1 MSVTQLRSPVV
12 TGHVVVAVAEI
23 EAAGSVPVG
32 SLERE
37 ELPIALA
44 DLARLESMVCALKLQ
59 VLAESD
65 RRQLAEEA
73 AATGTPAWA
82 AKLTGSTQKLM
93 SGGLYFMKLLNEKYH
108 ATREAFAD
116 GGIELDQVK
125 AIVRAA
131 EKMPAGAT
139 EQERCDAEAGLVARA
154 VNGMNA
160 RGLRQAGRR
169 MLDHINRRLADEQ
182 ESGML
187 EDENDEAEAK
197 TSMYVWD
204 NGDGTF
210 SGRFTIPELHGQLL
224 KSFLENLSSPRRYV
238 RNRAGE
244 PVTDESVQS
253 TYNGLNYYEKLGA
266 AFVELLEHMPTKGF
280 GGVAA
285 TMIVK
290 IDHDRLRDGLGSAGI
305 DTGANI
311 ATSVARRLGC
321 NAGILPAVLG
331 GRSEVL
337 DLGRT
342 RRLHSKA
349 QRHALSLRY
358 DTCAAEGCERPFAW
372 CDIHHPHAWSDAGP
386 TDLANAIPLC
396 GHHHRRAHD
405 RRYDMRILPSGEARF
420 RYRR

>member
-1 MSVTQLRSPVV
+1 MSVTQLRTPVV
-12 TGHVVVAVAEI
+12 TGHVAVAVEQI
-23 EAAGSVPVG
+23 EAAASVPVG

-37 ELPIALA
+37 ELPTALA
-44 DLARLESMVCALKLQ
+44 GLARLESMVAALKLQ
-59 VLAESD
+59 VLAEAD
-65 RRQLAEEA
+65 RRRVAEES

-82 AKLTGSTQKLM
+82 AKLTGTRQGELA
-93 SGGLYFMKLLNEKYH
+93 GGLLVVNLLNEKYH
-108 ATREAFAD
+108 LTREAFKD

-139 EQERCDAEAGLVARA
+139 EEERSDGEADLVAKA
-154 VNGMNA
+154 VHGMNA

-169 MLDHINRRLADEQ
+169 MLERVNKRLADQQ
-182 ESGML
+182 ESDML
-187 EDENDEAEAK
+187 EDENEQAELN
-197 TSMYVWD
+197 TEMYVWD

-224 KSFLENLSSPRRYV
+224 KSFLENLSSPRRFA
-238 RNRAGE
+238 RNKAGE

-253 TYNGLNYYEKLGA
+253 TINGLNYYERLGA
-266 AFVELLEHMPTKGF
+266 SFVELLEHMPTQGF

-290 IDHDRLRDGLGSAGI
+290 IDLDRLRDGLAGAGI
-305 DTGANI
+305 DTGI
-311 ATSVARRLGC
+311 HLATSAARRLAC
-321 NAGILPAVLG
+321 NAGIVPAVLG

-349 QRHALSLRY
+349 QRYALSLRY

-372 CDIHHPHAWSDAGP
+372 CDIHHPDPWSCGGP
-386 TDLANAIPLC
+386 TDLDNALPLC

-405 RRYDMRILPSGEARF
+405 RRYDMTVLPSGEVRY

>member
-1 MSVTQLRSPVV
+1 QLRAPVV
-12 TGHVVVAVAEI
+12 AGHVAVAVEEV
-23 EAAGSVPVG
+23 EAAAGVPVG

-37 ELPIALA
+37 ELPVALA

-65 RRQLAEEA
+65 RRRLAEDE

-82 AKLTGSTQKLM
+82 AKLTGSTRALLA
-93 SGGLYFMKLLNEKYH
+93 GGLYFANLLDEKYH
-108 ATREAFAD
+108 AARAAFAD

-131 EKMPAGAT
+131 EKIPAAAT
-139 EQERCDAEAGLVARA
+139 DQEREDAEAALVAKA

-169 MLDHINRRLADEQ
+169 MLERINRRLADEQ
-182 ESGML
+182 EAGML
-187 EDENDEAEAK
+187 EDENDEAEVK

-210 SGRFTIPELHGQLL
+210 SGKFTIPELHGQLL
-224 KSFLENLSSPRRYV
+224 KSFLENLSSPRRYGL
-238 RNRAGE
+238 NKAGE
-244 PVTDESVQS
+244 PVTDESVQG
-253 TYNGLNYYEKLGA
+253 TYNGLSYYEKLGA
-266 AFVELLEHMPTKGF
+266 AFTELLEHMPTKGF

-290 IDHDRLRDGLGSAGI
+290 IDHDRLIDGLGSAGL
-305 DTGANI
+305 DTGVNI
-311 ATSVARRLGC
+311 ATSAARRLSC

-331 GRSEVL
+331 GRSEIL

-349 QRHALSLRY
+349 QRNALSLRY

-372 CDIHHPHAWSDAGP
+372 CDIHHPHAWSQGGP
-386 TDLANAIPLC
+386 TDLDNGLPLC

-405 RRYDMRILPSGEARF
+405 RRYDMRILPTGEARF
-420 RYRR
+420 HYRR

>member
-1 MSVTQLRSPVV
+1 MSVTQLRTPVV
-12 TGHVVVAVAEI
+12 AGHVALAVEEI
-23 EAAGSVPVG
+23 EAAAAVPVG
-32 SLERE
+32 SLQRE
-37 ELPIALA
+37 ELPVALA

-59 VLAESD
+59 VLAEAD
-65 RRQLAEEA
+65 RRQIAEDE

-93 SGGLYFMKLLNEKYH
+93 SGGLYFMNLLNEKYH

-131 EKMPAGAT
+131 EKIPAAAT
-139 EQERCDAEAGLVARA
+139 EEERRDAEAALVAKA

-169 MLDHINRRLADEQ
+169 MLDQINERLADEQ
-182 ESGML
+182 ESDML
-187 EDENDEAEAK
+187 EDENDEAEVQ
-197 TSMYVWD
+197 TTMRVWD

-210 SGRFTIPELHGQLL
+210 SGKFTIPELHGHLL
-224 KSFLENLSSPRRYV
+224 KSFLENLSSPRRLG
-238 RNRAGE
+238 RNKAGE
-244 PVTDESVQS
+244 PITDESVQS
-253 TYNGLNYYEKLGA
+253 TSNGLNYYEKLGA
-266 AFVELLEHMPTKGF
+266 SFVELLEHMPTKEF

-305 DTGANI
+305 DTGVNI
-311 ATSVARRLGC
+311 ATSVARRLAC

-331 GRSEVL
+331 GRSEIL

-349 QRHALSLRY
+349 QRYALSLLY

-372 CDIHHPHAWSDAGP
+372 TEIHHPEPWSEGGA
-386 TDLANAIPLC
+386 TDLDNGLPLC

-405 RRYDMRILPSGEARF
+405 RRYVMTILPSGEVRF

>member
-1 MSVTQLRSPVV
+1 
-12 TGHVVVAVAEI
+12 
-23 EAAGSVPVG
+23 
-32 SLERE
+32 
-37 ELPIALA
+37 
-44 DLARLESMVCALKLQ
+44 
-59 VLAESD
+59 
-65 RRQLAEEA
+65 
-73 AATGTPAWA
+73 
-82 AKLTGSTQKLM
+82 M
-93 SGGLYFMKLLNEKYH
+93 SGGLYFMNLLNEKYH

-139 EQERCDAEAGLVARA
+139 EEERSDGEADLVAKA
-154 VNGMNA
+154 VHGMNA

-169 MLDHINRRLADEQ
+169 MLERVNKRLADQQ
-182 ESGML
+182 ESDML
-187 EDENDEAEAK
+187 EDENEQAELN
-197 TSMYVWD
+197 TEMYVWD

-224 KSFLENLSSPRRYV
+224 KSFLENLSSPRRFA
-238 RNRAGE
+238 RNKAGE

-253 TYNGLNYYEKLGA
+253 TINGLNYYERLGA
-266 AFVELLEHMPTKGF
+266 SFVELLEHMPTQGF

-290 IDHDRLRDGLGSAGI
+290 IDLDRLRDGLAGAGI
-305 DTGANI
+305 DTGI
-311 ATSVARRLGC
+311 HLVTSAARRLAC
-321 NAGILPAVLG
+321 NAGIVPAVLG

-349 QRHALSLRY
+349 QRYALSLRY

-372 CDIHHPHAWSDAGP
+372 CDIHHPDPWSCGGP
-386 TDLANAIPLC
+386 TDLDNALPLC

-405 RRYDMRILPSGEARF
+405 RRYDMTVLPSGEVRY